1 MIECSKKTIITNFMH
16 TNLYIG
22 RTNVQFMGMN
32 EKDSELLVQLSK
44 NGKASQREL
53 ARETGVALGTVNA
66 HIKQL
71 EKNKV
76 IKGYFADID
85 PEKVGFN
92 LTAIINLRIKKG
104 TLIDVQSSIAEHSRV
119 FGVYD
124 VTGEWDSLILARFKN
139 REEMD
144 NFIKTTLSQEY
155 IERTST
161 SLVLNTVKEELRV
174 LF

>member
-1 MIECSKKTIITNFMH
+1 MH
-16 TNLYIG
+16 LSD
-22 RTNVQFMGMN
+22 
-32 EKDSELLVQLSK
+32 KDSELLAQLSK

-53 ARETGVALGTVNA
+53 AKETGVALGTVNS

-71 EKNKV
+71 EKNKI
-76 IKGYFADID
+76 IKGYLAEID

-104 TLIDVQSSIAEHSRV
+104 SLMDVQASIANHSRV

-124 VTGEWDSLILARFKN
+124 VTGEWDSLILARFKD
-139 REEMD
+139 RLEMD
-144 NFIKTTLSQEY
+144 KFIKSTLSQEY

-161 SLVLNTVKEELRV
+161 SLVLNTVKEEPRITL
-174 LF
+174 

>member
-1 MIECSKKTIITNFMH
+1 ME
-16 TNLYIG
+16 
-22 RTNVQFMGMN
+22 
-32 EKDSELLVQLSK
+32 QLSK

-53 ARETGVALGTVNA
+53 ARETGVALGTVNT
-66 HIKQL
+66 HLRKL
-71 EKNKV
+71 ENERV

-104 TLIDVQSSIAEHSRV
+104 TLIDVQDSIAKHSRV

-144 NFIKTTLSQEY
+144 KFI
-155 IERTST
+155 
-161 SLVLNTVKEELRV
+161 
-174 LF
+174 